1 MTDFATMIKTLRLD
15 RAWSQE
21 QLADIS
27 SLSVRTIQRIENGAA
42 PSLES
47 QKALASAFDIPI
59 QQLIAESTSAPNDD
73 AEAEKIMSEKASQ
86 LDALSIQPK
95 ANTMTEHFEH
105 LEQSDTPNTQNSS
118 HLHWQRTQRLA
129 LRYAGI
135 ALLVLL
141 INALTS
147 TDYWWCVWVWLG
159 LAAHLTAFAVK
170 VSSEFDADGQY
181 QGRKRKHRL

>member
-59 QQLIAESTSAPNDD
+59 QQLIVESTIVANKEL
-73 AEAEKIMSEKASQ
+73 EAENIMSEKASQ

-95 ANTMTEHFEH
+95 ANTMTEH
-105 LEQSDTPNTQNSS
+105 LEQSDTPNSQNSS